1 MRGFARTKS
10 TVVATIV
17 SLIILASEMEIAAT
31 AGARRTIENPEGNDN
46 IIDSCCEFQDIVEN
60 QFGTLRS
67 IAMVSTRVSQQYIL
81 NANRDSVLYMPTNEA
96 WNKLASTL
104 TQQCP
109 AVLTEMLG
117 DAGEDITPEQW
128 KELWGKYRDDDG

>member
-1 MRGFARTKS
+1 M
-10 TVVATIV
+10 
-17 SLIILASEMEIAAT
+17 
-31 AGARRTIENPEGNDN
+31 
-46 IIDSCCEFQDIVEN
+46 IDSCYEFQDIVEN

-81 NANRDSVLYMPTNEA
+81 NANRDSVLYMPTDEA

-117 DAGEDITPEQW
+117 DVGKDITPEQW
-128 KELWGKYRDDDG
+128 KELWGKYCC